1 MLVLAVLACAAP
13 TESGGTASDSAQ
25 LCDDAPYAD
34 WNSFGQGFV
43 IENCQAC
50 HAAEGD
56 RRQGAPED
64 VRFDTADDVWNRAE
78 QVLWLAAVD
87 PPSMP
92 PMGGTTE
99 SDRVLLRAWLE
110 CGDSGS

>member
-1 MLVLAVLACAAP
+1 MILLAVLACADP
-13 TESGGTASDSAQ
+13 GGSGDADSAET
-25 LCDDAPYAD
+25 CDDAPYAD
-34 WNSFGQGFV
+34 WNSFGHGFV

-50 HAAEGD
+50 HGAEGD
-56 RRQGAPED
+56 ARHGAPEH
-64 VRFDTADDVWNRAE
+64 VRFDTREDVWLHAARVLALAGAE
-78 QVLWLAAVD
+78 

-92 PMGGTTE
+92 PMGGTSE

>member
-1 MLVLAVLACAAP
+1 VILVAVLACAVP
-13 TESGGTASDSAQ
+13 GGSVADSAET
-25 LCDDAPYAD
+25 CDDAPYAD
-34 WNSFGQGFV
+34 WNSFGHGFV

-56 RRQGAPED
+56 GRQGAPED
-64 VRFDTADDVWNRAE
+64 VRFDTPDDVWVRADR
-78 QVLWLAAVD
+78 VLVRAAAE

-92 PMGGTTE
+92 PMGGTSE